1 MAEWSDE
8 SEVDVWH
15 PGEVRTFPVVNH
27 DAGFVYYC
35 DFVMTVSGQA
45 AGPFNQ
51 RVGPISDY
59 RPTTSRFRRAT
70 Q

>member
-1 MAEWSDE
+1 MGDRYEDE
-8 SEVDVWH
+8 EEDVWH

-45 AGPFNQ
+45 VGPFNQ
-51 RVGPISDY
+51 RVVPISEVTTLPFR
-59 RPTTSRFRRAT
+59 RPTR
-70 Q
+70 